1 LEPLDDIGENFLAT
15 MDEVPEQDNPI
26 IVDFFRR
33 EANFALF
40 VFSGE

>member
-1 LEPLDDIGENFLAT
+1 LEPLDDIGKSFLAT
-15 MDEVPEQDNPI
+15 MNEVLEQDNSS

-33 EANFALF
+33 EANFTLF